1 MYFFFVDFGSNAI
14 KSPSIHILKLLYD
27 KIYFINSHITF
38 SNIHRK
44 FNVKKSNILV
54 FGSDLIGNEYGDN
67 ENAVKIMLNDYTL
80 LQFMDDGDGWDFNM
94 NDFTWGEIYYAAG
107 MLHYSL
113 GNSLDHNIHRKDW

>member
-1 MYFFFVDFGSNAI
+1 MVTGVQTCAL
-14 KSPSIHILKLLYD
+14 P
-27 KIYFINSHITF
+27 IY
-38 SNIHRK
+38 
-44 FNVKKSNILV
+44 
-54 FGSDLIGNEYGDN
+54 LIGNEYGDN